1 MQGKYLV
8 GVIGLMYVQNYV
20 VRRLDGSLDET
31 DLPLIKSDVLHRVV
45 MTVPMTSLTT
55 AKVQLIDSIRSTQ
68 MDEQRVRYL
77 MPQGLQSS
85 QSMIAMKTTEIA
97 SQKVR

>member
-31 DLPLIKSDVLHRVV
+31 LPLIKSDVLHRVV

>member
-31 DLPLIKSDVLHRVV
+31 LPLIKSDVLHRRCYDR
-45 MTVPMTSLTT
+45 TNDFFDYSRGSF
-55 AKVQLIDSIRSTQ
+55 QLIDSIYSTQ
-68 MDEQRVRYL
+68 WMNHHVSL
-77 MPQGLQSS
+77 MQGLQSS
-85 QSMIAMKTTEIA
+85 L
-97 SQKVR
+97 R

>member
-31 DLPLIKSDVLHRVV
+31 LPLIKSDVLHRVV

-55 AKVQLIDSIRSTQ
+55 AEVQLIDSIRSTQ
-68 MDEQRVRYL
+68 MDEPR
-77 MPQGLQSS
+77 
-85 QSMIAMKTTEIA
+85 
-97 SQKVR
+97 